1 MEQYVY
7 RNYYCVFMAASH
19 ALLLDIGSQGLPG
32 LGNYFI
38 GTCVGAPQHN
48 RTISSLRVDNKTPV
62 ASQEPLNFCLQGDF
76 LYWYKYQ

>member
-7 RNYYCVFMAASH
+7 SNYYCVFMAASH
-19 ALLLDIGSQGLPG
+19 AFLLDIGPRGLPG
-32 LGNYFI
+32 PGNYFI
-38 GTCVGAPQHN
+38 GTCVGAPQHI

-62 ASQEPLNFCLQGDF
+62 ASQEPLNYSLQDF